1 MIKHFKLFSY
11 FIHINNFIVFYDV
24 DSFCIKNQNY
34 ENFKSNLFSLV
45 LEKIPVLVFESWI
58 LFSPPITL
66 IYILYIYIRICTNWL
81 PHVCVQKSFSM
92 NMDLLVKLN
101 SKHNWFFCLHL
112 VIIICLMW
120 PFIKSK
126 FEMTFVCL
134 VPGVIDLSSVVQN
147 RKLKM

>member
-45 LEKIPVLVFESWI
+45 LEKILVFESWI

-66 IYILYIYIRICTNWL
+66 IYILYIYRDLYELINSC
-81 PHVCVQKSFSM
+81 VCAEILQHEHASAGKT
-92 NMDLLVKLN
+92 K
-101 SKHNWFFCLHL
+101 
-112 VIIICLMW
+112 
-120 PFIKSK
+120 
-126 FEMTFVCL
+126 
-134 VPGVIDLSSVVQN
+134 Q
-147 RKLKM
+147 